1 MDDLQ
6 LRRHI
11 LDELDYE
18 PSVDAANIGVAVENG
33 VVTLTGHVPRYAE
46 KLGARRSPGKRGAG
60 DCGRN

>member
-18 PSVDAANIGVAVENG
+18 PSVDAANIGVA
-33 VVTLTGHVPRYAE
+33 LQP
-46 KLGARRSPGKRGAG
+46 
-60 DCGRN
+60 